1 MTFNIFSSIYLAYLL
16 SRYSYVP
23 NIASFQFWEKLPN
36 YERHSRNPIR
46 RKNIIEVISLEN
58 SIIILRHIS
67 CAQVHLSSERNEGR
81 AIRFMHERS
90 FYGSEFPSFFFRD
103 NGLFL
108 TRGASQN
115 LRKRCHGKLE
125 EETGGADITLE
136 LWVMYFVHGEA
147 SFSKTASRCDEEE
160 KIKIGFPLRG
170 LAGSIEEW
178 MVWCGQFVMALPPS
192 SSG

>member
-1 MTFNIFSSIYLAYLL
+1 MTFNIFSNIYLAYLL

-36 YERHSRNPIR
+36 YERHNKSNSS
-46 RKNIIEVISLEN
+46 KKYNWSKVISLEN
-58 SIIILRHIS
+58 SIIVLRHIS

-90 FYGSEFPSFFFRD
+90 FYGSEFPSFFPRD

-115 LRKRCHGKLE
+115 LRKRCHGKKKR
-125 EETGGADITLE
+125 
-136 LWVMYFVHGEA
+136 GEQI
-147 SFSKTASRCDEEE
+147 SPWSY
-160 KIKIGFPLRG
+160 G
-170 LAGSIEEW
+170 LCIS
-178 MVWCGQFVMALPPS
+178 CMARHPFQRLHPDATRRRK
-192 SSG
+192 